1 MRRQLL
7 FGYRMRKGRR
17 KKSGTGGVLPIADC
31 RLPIADCR
39 LPIADCRLPIA
50 DCRLPIADCR
60 FYGNSVCGQ
69 VILVGL
75 CHVFSS
81 CIMPMTSATDK
92 SHYTHKNPNIKF
104 FCKKLVIPAPAYAG
118 AGYGGNQL
126 AAGRRMLRRLCR
138 RELDGD
144 FISPSFSRLRESTLL
159 PFCYLR
165 ESANGD
171 LSPKMANP
179 LRRQSRPA
187 HSRIFPSCFA
197 RWFALRANGKNAA
210 IIAYAIMTAPKA
222 RLDSRRSLPPRRRGR
237 E

>member
-1 MRRQLL
+1 MQT
-7 FGYRMRKGRR
+7 GRR
-17 KKSGTGGVLPIADC
+17 RKSGTGGGLPIADCRLPIADCRLPIADCRLPIADCRLPIADCRLPIADC

-69 VILVGL
+69 VGLVGL

-104 FCKKLVIPAPAYAG
+104 FCKKICHSRPRLRRG
-118 AGYGGNQL
+118 NGGNQL
-126 AAGRRMLRRLCR
+126 AAGRQMLRRQSR

-144 FISPSFSRLRESTLL
+144 FISPSFSRLPRESIGDNAKALSAALL
-159 PFCYLR
+159 
-165 ESANGD
+165 
-171 LSPKMANP
+171 
-179 LRRQSRPA
+179 
-187 HSRIFPSCFA
+187 
-197 RWFALRANGKNAA
+197 
-210 IIAYAIMTAPKA
+210 
-222 RLDSRRSLPPRRRGR
+222 
-237 E
+237 

>member
-1 MRRQLL
+1 MTETEALAAVAFWLPDVSRAAQKIRHRRGIADCRLPIADCRL
-7 FGYRMRKGRR
+7 PIADCRLPIADCR
-17 KKSGTGGVLPIADC
+17 LPIADC

-60 FYGNSVCGQ
+60 FYGNGVCGQ

-75 CHVFSS
+75 CHVFSFVL
-81 CIMPMTSATDK
+81 CQWLLPPTKAII
-92 SHYTHKNPNIKF
+92 HKKTRMSSF
-104 FCKKLVIPAPAYAG
+104 FCKKICHSRFPRHSRV
-118 AGYGGNQL
+118 GGNQL
-126 AAGRRMLRRLCR
+126 AAGRRMLRRQSR
-138 RELDGD
+138 RIPDGD

-179 LRRQSRPA
+179 CGGKAAGNFRRL
-187 HSRIFPSCFA
+187 
-197 RWFALRANGKNAA
+197 W
-210 IIAYAIMTAPKA
+210 
-222 RLDSRRSLPPRRRGR
+222 RR
-237 E
+237 

>member
-1 MRRQLL
+1 MRSCGGCFLAIGCKQ
-7 FGYRMRKGRR
+7 GGAEN
-17 KKSGTGGVLPIADC
+17 SGIIHADCRLPTTIADCDCDCRLPIADCRLPIADCRLPIADC

-69 VILVGL
+69 VGLVGL

-104 FCKKLVIPAPAYAG
+104 FCKKICHSRPRLRRG
-118 AGYGGNQL
+118 NGGNQL
-126 AAGRRMLRRLCR
+126 AAGRQMLRRQSR

-144 FISPSFSRLRESTLL
+144 FISPSFSRLPRESIGDNAKALSAALL
-159 PFCYLR
+159 
-165 ESANGD
+165 
-171 LSPKMANP
+171 
-179 LRRQSRPA
+179 
-187 HSRIFPSCFA
+187 
-197 RWFALRANGKNAA
+197 
-210 IIAYAIMTAPKA
+210 
-222 RLDSRRSLPPRRRGR
+222 
-237 E
+237 